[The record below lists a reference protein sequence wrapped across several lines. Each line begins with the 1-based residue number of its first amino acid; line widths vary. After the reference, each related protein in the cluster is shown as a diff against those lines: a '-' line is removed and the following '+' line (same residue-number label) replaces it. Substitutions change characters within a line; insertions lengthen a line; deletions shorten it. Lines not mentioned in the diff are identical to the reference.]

1 MIFTALVLSGFA
13 GGVENANEMSFRQVV
28 TPDVLL
34 GRVNGTMRSAN
45 RTMGAIGAL
54 AGCPDAAL
62 LRVCPTFI
70 GIVGVFTAA
79 VIIAICSP
87 LGTARD
93 DEDTDSSSR

>member
-1 MIFTALVLSGFA
+1 MIFTAFVLSGFA

-54 AGCPDAAL
+54 AGCADAAL

-87 LGTARD
+87 LGAARD
-93 DEDTDSSSR
+93 DEDTDSSRR